1 MKTLLIAILLVTT
14 PAWAQMSPVGCNA
27 LSASAD
33 NAAAKLDE
41 VIKSLGGDAFHDAI
55 PYMPEKAKAPAAD
68 VADARVSAQ
77 FALVEYEKSLKD
89 FAAKIKNC
97 GD

>member
-1 MKTLLIAILLVTT
+1 MKLLLAAILLVST
-14 PAWAQMSPVGCNA
+14 PAGAQMSPVGCNA

-33 NAAAKLDE
+33 TAAAKVDE
-41 VIKSLGGDAFHDAI
+41 VIKSLSGDVFRNAI
-55 PYMPEKAKAPAAD
+55 PYMPEKAKSPAAD

-77 FALVEYEKSLKD
+77 FALVEYAKSLKD
-89 FAAKIKNC
+89 FSAKIRNC